1 MSAGRS
7 AAPHAIP
14 ASMRSEMLPLI
25 DARSRALRH
34 LRSRER
40 ELLAGDFEGYSFP
53 LRPPTAAQA
62 VADVPATKEF
72 IRQWQGVTGV
82 QTAVRN
88 WSAVGLGRQ
97 EVPVRLHLDSV
108 DQLVDFAGC
117 REEWDGLVQRRDL
130 LVSVTGSLSAVL
142 AALPLWRGVSVADLQ
157 LAAEVVAWFEAHP
170 DSQVL
175 PRAVAV
181 EGAHTKW
188 LEPHRTLVEALLAAR
203 RGETGRADLGL
214 AEPEGRVRLRFPAGQ
229 GPGGLSDVEVVFSEL
244 PGLPVPRAVVMV
256 ENLES
261 FLALPVPD
269 GVVLAWG
276 AGYRATDIVR
286 EPFFRAAPLIYWGD
300 LDTDGY
306 GILDGVRGAVPEVG
320 SVLMDRATVQRW
332 QHMGVPDRDFRPRVY
347 ERLTGEELA
356 GLETLI
362 EAGHLRIEQEK
373 IRFDVAVAG
382 VAEAVRGC
390 G

>member
-1 MSAGRS
+1 
-7 AAPHAIP
+7 
-14 ASMRSEMLPLI
+14 MLPLI

-40 ELLAGDFEGYSFP
+40 ELLAGDFEGYGFP

-62 VADVPATKEF
+62 AADVSATQEF
-72 IRQWQGVTGV
+72 IRQWQGVAGV
-82 QTAVRN
+82 ETAVRN
-88 WSAVGLGRQ
+88 WSTVGLGRQ
-97 EVPVRLHLDSV
+97 EVPVRLQLDTV
-108 DQLVDFAGC
+108 ERLVDFVGC

-130 LVSVTGSLSAVL
+130 LVSVTGSLPAVL
-142 AALPLWRGVSVADLQ
+142 AALPLWRGVAVVDLH
-157 LAAEVVAWFEAHP
+157 LAVEVLAWFEAHP
-170 DSQVL
+170 ASGVL
-175 PRAVAV
+175 PRAVVV
-181 EGAHTKW
+181 EGVHTKW
-188 LEPHRTLVEALLAAR
+188 LEQHRTLVETLLAAR
-203 RGETGRADLGL
+203 RGEVGRAELGL

-244 PGLPVPRAVVMV
+244 PGIPVPRAVVMV

-269 GVVLAWG
+269 RVVLAWG

-286 EPFFRAAPLIYWGD
+286 EPFFHAAPLIYWGD

-306 GILDGVRGAVPEVG
+306 GILDGVRGAVPETR

-332 QHMGVPDRDFRPRVY
+332 QHMGVPDRDFQPRVY
-347 ERLTGEELA
+347 ERLSAAELA
-356 GLETLI
+356 SLEALI
-362 EAGHLRIEQEK
+362 EAGHLRIEQER
-373 IRFDVAVAG
+373 IRFDVAVAS
-382 VAEAVRGC
+382 VAEVVRGC

>member
-1 MSAGRS
+1 
-7 AAPHAIP
+7 
-14 ASMRSEMLPLI
+14 MLPLI
-25 DARSRALRH
+25 DARARALRH
-34 LRSRER
+34 FRSRER

-62 VADVPATKEF
+62 AADVPATREF
-72 IRQWQGVTGV
+72 IRHWQGVAGV

-88 WSAVGLGRQ
+88 WSSVGLGRQ
-97 EVPVRLHLDSV
+97 EVPVRLQLDTV

-117 REEWDGLVQRRDL
+117 REEWNGLVQRRDL

-142 AALPLWRGVSVADLQ
+142 AALPLWRGVTVADLH
-157 LAAEVVAWFEAHP
+157 LAAEVLAWFEAHP
-170 DSQVL
+170 ASHVL

-181 EGAHTKW
+181 EGVHTKW
-188 LEPHRTLVEALLAAR
+188 LEQNRVLVETLLAAR
-203 RGETGRADLGL
+203 RGEIDLADLGL
-214 AEPEGRVRLRFPAGQ
+214 AEPEGRVRLRLPTGQ

-244 PGLPVPRAVVMV
+244 PGIPVPQAVIMV

-261 FLALPVPD
+261 FLALPVPA

-286 EPFFRAAPLIYWGD
+286 EPFFAAAPLIYWGD
-300 LDTDGY
+300 LDADGY
-306 GILDGVRGAVPEVG
+306 GILDGVRAAVPDAA

-332 QHMGVPDRDFRPRVY
+332 RHLGVPDRDYRPRVY
-347 ERLTGEELA
+347 ARLTEAELA

-362 EAGHLRIEQEK
+362 EAGHLRIEQER
-373 IRFDVAVAG
+373 IRFDVAVAAVEG
-382 VAEAVRGC
+382 AVRG
-390 G
+390 

>member
-1 MSAGRS
+1 
-7 AAPHAIP
+7 
-14 ASMRSEMLPLI
+14 MLLLI
-25 DARSRALRH
+25 DARSKALRH
-34 LRSRER
+34 LRSHER
-40 ELLAGDFEGYSFP
+40 ELLAGDFEGYGFP

-82 QTAVRN
+82 ETAVRN

-108 DQLVDFAGC
+108 DQLVDFAAY
-117 REEWDGLVQRRDL
+117 REEWEGLVQRRDL
-130 LVSVTGSLSAVL
+130 LVSVTGSLSEVL
-142 AALPLWRGVSVADLQ
+142 GALPLWRGVAVADLH
-157 LAAEVVAWFEAHP
+157 LVAEVVAWFEAHP

-181 EGAHTKW
+181 EGVHTKW
-188 LEPHRTLVEALLAAR
+188 LGQHRTLVEALLAAR

-214 AEPEGRVRLRFPAGQ
+214 AEAEGRVRLRFPAGQ

-244 PGLPVPRAVVMV
+244 PGLAVPRAVVMV